1 MDIITAVLEIDR
13 HAKEKI
19 EKAYDEK
26 KRIAVETEAEK
37 EKIRSELSER
47 AENRIKEVE
56 MVEKGLAGEKL
67 DEIRAQKEKSISE
80 LDRSYNENHEKWE
93 NDIYNAIVG

>member
-1 MDIITAVLEIDR
+1 MDIITAILEIDK

-37 EKIRSELSER
+37 EKIRNELSER

-56 MVEKGLAGEKL
+56 KVEKGLADEKL
-67 DEIRAQKEKSISE
+67 EEIRAQKEKSISE
-80 LDRSYNENHEKWE
+80 LDMNYNENHEKWE